1 VTVAPDRDVHLD
13 TDSARV
19 FVGVIAPAEVGS
31 AIDRAIAPWRERFP
45 SARWVPSVDR
55 HLTLKFLG
63 TTSAQVIDEV
73 HQLVGNVAATAAPF
87 RARLAG
93 LGAFPSSRRARVLWI
108 GIGDGGSRFSSLA
121 RSLDDALAPWFPAQN
136 LPFIPHLTVARS
148 SQPLH
153 MPAGYVA
160 SPGVREMFAVSEVIL
175 FRSRRGRSVPR
186 YEPLAR
192 FTLDG

>member
-1 VTVAPDRDVHLD
+1 VTVARDRDVRLD

-19 FVGVIAPAEVGS
+19 FVGVFAPAEVGS
-31 AIDRAIAPWRERFP
+31 AIDGAIAPWRERFP

-63 TTSAQVIDEV
+63 TTSAEIIDEV
-73 HQLVGNVAATAAPF
+73 HQRVGDVAAIAAPF
-87 RARLAG
+87 RVRLAG

-108 GIGDGGSRFSSLA
+108 GVGEGGSGFSSLA

-136 LPFIPHLTVARS
+136 LPFVPHLTVARS
-148 SQPLH
+148 SKPLH
-153 MPAGYVA
+153 LPADYA
-160 SPGVREMFAVSEVIL
+160 TSPGVREAFAVEEVIL
-175 FRSRRGRSVPR
+175 LRSRRGRSVPR

-192 FTLDG
+192 FTLGE